1 MSFIRFAL
9 KNLFAHKTRTILTMG
24 SMTVA
29 VAVLFTLVSFN
40 RGYEKALKTQLQGM
54 GIHMMV
60 VPVGCP
66 YEAASLILKG
76 GKIPNYLPADVLDQV
91 NAIPGIDVAAPAF
104 MSGIV
109 RPDEGRTDIFVG
121 VDSATLR
128 LKNWWKIDG
137 RFPEKPNEVVLGSDV
152 ALIEQSHVGD
162 QIYVPEKDAT
172 FDIVGVLEPTG
183 NEDDGM
189 FYIPLQT
196 AQKLFTDTT
205 IATAAG
211 SVTDKLTGISIRL
224 KDPDDAPVISAQLG
238 KIRGA
243 EVITMGELLGTM
255 MTLMGAAKS
264 LLLSIVL
271 IIIVISALG
280 VLNTVLMSVFERT
293 KEIGVM
299 RATGAAQAHIFGL
312 IWLETLMLSL
322 LGGLGGLGL
331 ALVGARLLESLVKKF
346 LPLAPRGSVVALEP
360 GSFILIV
367 AFVIGIAVV
376 AGFYPALRAARAKPI
391 EALRSE

>member
-1 MSFIRFAL
+1 MNFTRFASR
-9 KNLFAHKTRTILTMG
+9 NLFAHKTRTALTLA
-24 SMTVA
+24 SMVVA

-40 RGYEKALKTQLQGM
+40 RGYEKALTTQLQGM

-76 GKIPNYLPADVLDQV
+76 GKIPSYLPAAVLDDV
-91 NAIPGIDVAAPAF
+91 RRIPEIEIAAPSF

-109 RPDEGRTDIFVG
+109 RPEEGRTDIYVG
-121 VDSATLR
+121 IDSATLR
-128 LKNWWKIDG
+128 LKNWWKLEG
-137 RFPEKPNEVVLGSDV
+137 RFLEQPDDVVIGHDIS
-152 ALIEQSHVGD
+152 LIELSSIGD
-162 QIYVPEKDAT
+162 QLYLPEEDAT
-172 FDIVGVLEPTG
+172 FNIVGRLEPTG
-183 NEDDGM
+183 NEDDGF
-189 FYIPLQT
+189 FYIPLAT
-196 AQKLFTDTT
+196 AQRLFKQE
-205 IATAAG
+205 G
-211 SVTDKLTGISIRL
+211 KLTAISIRL
-224 KDPDDAPVISAQLG
+224 KNPDDAPMVTARLG
-238 KIRGA
+238 SIKGA

-293 KEIGVM
+293 REIGVM
-299 RATGAAQAHIFGL
+299 RATGASEMHIFAL
-312 IWLETLMLSL
+312 VWLETLMLSL
-322 LGGLGGLGL
+322 LGGAGGLGL
-331 ALVGARLLESLVKKF
+331 AIVGARLIEGVVKKF
-346 LPLAPRGSVVALEP
+346 LPLSPKGSVVALEP
-360 GSFILIV
+360 GSFLLV
-367 AFVIGIAVV
+367 MAFVLGIAVV

>member
-1 MSFIRFAL
+1 MSFVRFAL
-9 KNLFAHKTRTILTMG
+9 KNLFAHKTRTTLTLG

-40 RGYEKALKTQLQGM
+40 SGYEKALKTQLQGM

-76 GKIPNYLPADVLDQV
+76 GKIPSYLPADVLKEVQE
-91 NAIPGIDVAAPAF
+91 IPEIDVAAPTF
-104 MSGIV
+104 MSAIV
-109 RPDEGRTDIFVG
+109 RPEEGRTDIYVG
-121 VDSATLR
+121 IDSTTLR
-128 LKNWWKIDG
+128 LKNWWKLKG
-137 RFPEKPNEVVLGSDV
+137 RFFEKPSDV
-152 ALIEQSHVGD
+152 ILGNDVKLIELSNIGD
-162 QIYVPEKDAT
+162 QIYMPEKDMT
-172 FDIVGVLEPTG
+172 LDVVGELQPTG
-183 NEDDGM
+183 NEDDGF
-189 FYIPLQT
+189 FYVPLAT
-196 AQKLFTDTT
+196 AQAMFDQP
-205 IATAAG
+205 
-211 SVTDKLTGISIRL
+211 DKLTGISIRL
-224 KDPDDAPVISAQLG
+224 KNPDDAPVVSAQLA
-238 KIRGA
+238 KIKGA

-264 LLLSIVL
+264 LLLSIVM

-293 KEIGVM
+293 REIGVM
-299 RATGAAQAHIFGL
+299 RATGASQAHIFGL
-312 IWLETLMLSL
+312 VWLETLLLSL
-322 LGGLGGLGL
+322 LGGTGGL
-331 ALVGARLLESLVKKF
+331 ALAGAGARALENLVKKF

-360 GSFILIV
+360 ASFLLIM
-367 AFVIGIAVV
+367 AFVLGIAVV